1 MQYPKPKLIALDL
14 DETLLDS
21 NSKLPPKNRAALLRA
36 AAEGIHIVVASGRSY
51 ASLPQEMLELPGV
64 QYAICSNGA
73 AVCEAKTGK
82 ILYQRT
88 LPKAAVHEIL
98 RRTKGEFLT
107 YEAFLRGKPYAQQDY
122 ILEPQ
127 RYMADAQTVRYVK
140 STRQPVPNILD
151 FILEHE
157 TELDCLDLVVGSMA
171 VKEKM
176 MEAMASIPDIYLTTS
191 VPRLVELSHRD
202 CGKHRGLQFLSE
214 RLGIAPSQ
222 VVAFGNADNDAD
234 MLRWAGWGIAV
245 ANGSPRCLEEADLIT
260 DHYLSE
266 GVASALERWFGI

>member
-14 DETLLDS
+14 DETLLDQHS
-21 NSKLPPKNRAALLRA
+21 MLPLRNRNALLRA
-36 AAEGIHIVVASGRSY
+36 VAEGIQIVVASGRSY
-51 ASLPQEMLELPGV
+51 DSLPQDMLELPGV

-82 ILYQRT
+82 TLYQRT
-88 LPKAAVHEIL
+88 LPRLAVHEIL
-98 RRTKGEFLT
+98 RRSKGEFLT
-107 YEAFLRGKPYAQQDY
+107 YEAFLEGKAYAQQDY
-122 ILEPQ
+122 ILAPQ
-127 RYMADAQTVRYVK
+127 RYMADEQTVRYVK
-140 STRQPVPNILD
+140 STRYPVVSIVD
-151 FILEHE
+151 FILEHDR
-157 TELDCLDLVVGSMA
+157 ELDCIDLVVGSMA

-214 RLGIAPSQ
+214 LLDISPSQ

-234 MLRWAGWGIAV
+234 MLRWAGCGIAV
-245 ANGSPRCLEEADLIT
+245 ANGSPRCLDAADLIT

-266 GVASALERWFGI
+266 GVASALEKWFGI

>member
-1 MQYPKPKLIALDL
+1 MEYPKPKLIALDL

-21 NSKLPPKNRAALLRA
+21 NSMLPPKNRTVLLRA
-36 AAEGIHIVVASGRSY
+36 AAEGIQIVVASGRSY

-88 LPKAAVHEIL
+88 LPQAAVHEIL
-98 RRTKGEFLT
+98 RRTRGEFLT

-122 ILEPQ
+122 ILAPQ
-127 RYMADAQTVRYVK
+127 RYMTDEQTLRYVQ
-140 STRQPVPNILD
+140 STRNPVDSIVD
-151 FILEHE
+151 FILEHDR
-157 TELDCLDLVVGSMA
+157 ELDCIDLVVGSMW

-191 VPRLVELSHRD
+191 VPRLVELSHKD

-214 RLGIAPSQ
+214 LLDISASQ

-234 MLRWAGWGIAV
+234 MLHWAGCGIAV
-245 ANGSPRCLEEADLIT
+245 ANGSPSCLEAADLVT

-266 GVASALERWFGI
+266 GVAKALETWFGI

>member
-21 NSKLPPKNRAALLRA
+21 RSMLPSRNRAALLRA
-36 AAEGIHIVVASGRSY
+36 AEAGIHIVVASGRSY
-51 ASLPQEMLELPGV
+51 DSLPAEMLELPGV
-64 QYAICSNGA
+64 QYAISSNGA

-82 ILYQRT
+82 VLRQRT
-88 LPKAAVHEIL
+88 LPRAAVHEIL
-98 RRTKGEFLT
+98 RRSKDAFLT
-107 YEAFLRGKPYAQQDY
+107 YEAFVQGKPYAQKDY
-122 ILEPQ
+122 ILAPQ
-127 RYMADAQTVRYVK
+127 RYMADDQTVRYVR
-140 STRQPVPNILD
+140 STRYPVENIVE
-151 FILEHE
+151 FILEHDS
-157 TELDCLDLVVGSMA
+157 ELDCLDLVVGSMS
-171 VKEKM
+171 VKEQM
-176 MEAMASIPDIYLTTS
+176 MEAMASIPDVYLTTS

-214 RLGIAPSQ
+214 LLDIAPSQ

-234 MLRWAGWGIAV
+234 MLRWAGCGIAV
-245 ANGSPRCLEEADLIT
+245 ANGSPRCLEAADLVT

>member
-14 DETLLDS
+14 DETLLDQHS
-21 NSKLPPKNRAALLRA
+21 MLPLRNRTALLRA
-36 AAEGIHIVVASGRSY
+36 VAEGIQIVVASGRSY
-51 ASLPQEMLELPGV
+51 DSLPQEMLELPGV

-88 LPKAAVHEIL
+88 LPRLAVHEIL
-98 RRTKGEFLT
+98 RRSKGEFLT
-107 YEAFLRGKPYAQQDY
+107 YEAFLEGKAYAQQDY
-122 ILEPQ
+122 ILAPQ
-127 RYMADAQTVRYVK
+127 RYMADEQTVRYVK
-140 STRQPVPNILD
+140 STRYPVVSIVD
-151 FILEHE
+151 FILEHDR
-157 TELDCLDLVVGSMA
+157 ELDCIDLVVGSMA

-214 RLGIAPSQ
+214 LLDISPSQ

-234 MLRWAGWGIAV
+234 MLRWAGCGIAV
-245 ANGSPRCLEEADLIT
+245 ANGSPRCLDAADLIT

-266 GVASALERWFGI
+266 GVASALEKWFGI